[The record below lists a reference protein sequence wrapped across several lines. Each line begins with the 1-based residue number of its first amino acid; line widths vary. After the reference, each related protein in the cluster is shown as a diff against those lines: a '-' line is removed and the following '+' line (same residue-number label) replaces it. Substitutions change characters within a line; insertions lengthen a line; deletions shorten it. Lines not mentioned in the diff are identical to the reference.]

1 MRRTLAGMAE
11 ITLRTD
17 LAELATLAAFVEQF
31 AGAAALPPSV
41 AFQLNLVLDELV
53 TNSIDYGHACEAG
66 GSATIQLRLERV
78 GEVIEIELV
87 DQGLA
92 FDPRTLPAPDLDAR
106 LETRRVGGLGI
117 HLVRQYVD
125 EFDYQR
131 RDGRNHI
138 RLRKRLTS
146 PPGGG
151 AAQ

>member
-1 MRRTLAGMAE
+1 MAE

-53 TNSIDYGHACEAG
+53 TNSIDYGHAREAG